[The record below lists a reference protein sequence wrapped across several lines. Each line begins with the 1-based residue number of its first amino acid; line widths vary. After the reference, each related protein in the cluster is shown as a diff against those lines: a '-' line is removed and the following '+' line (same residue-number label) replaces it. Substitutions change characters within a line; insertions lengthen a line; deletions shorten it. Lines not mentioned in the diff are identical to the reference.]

1 MCIDL
6 SIHVTYGVYVS
17 QLVRISRICD
27 NYVSFVKRHQLLTKR
42 LIKQGFWYS
51 KLSVSFKVAGQPSN
65 QVHTLFSTPLIP
77 PKKVIRMTKY
87 IPFISSNST
96 LSNYPICFLIE
107 HRLS

>member
-1 MCIDL
+1 MLQPLDLGIIQNFKIHYRHFLLRYVLSKIDECDTATD
-6 SIHVTYGVYVS
+6 V
-17 QLVRISRICD
+17 VR
-27 NYVSFVKRHQLLTKR
+27 
-42 LIKQGFWYS
+42 
-51 KLSVSFKVAGQPSN
+51 SVKVAGQPSN